1 MEKRLLNA
9 AFLVILVLAIAFVF
23 GSNPIFVGK
32 VFEKNSEVHFRLL
45 TTTPIKIVSPG
56 EDVIIISNILKFG
69 DTRRVDA
76 QLEIQVTDSD
86 SNSIEKT
93 LETFAIETQVNLLR
107 KIHILD
113 GTSPGK
119 YKVTARLFYQDEEMA
134 VSSTMF
140 EVREELPE
148 GNVPVFVFLS
158 IIATL
163 VLLVISL
170 IIFILHM
177 KKSH

>member
-1 MEKRLLNA
+1 MEKR
-9 AFLVILVLAIAFVF
+9 FLYFASFAILIFATFLIF
-23 GSNPIFVGK
+23 GSNPVFVGK
-32 VFEKNSEVHFRLL
+32 VFDTNKDIHFRLL
-45 TTTPIKIVSPG
+45 TTTPTKIVSVG
-56 EDVIIISNILKFG
+56 EDAIISSNIVKFG
-69 DTRRVDA
+69 DTQRVDA

-86 SNSIEKT
+86 NNSIEKT

-107 KIHILD
+107 KIHIPD

-119 YKVTARLFYQDEEMA
+119 YRATARLFYQGEEMA

-140 EVREELPE
+140 EVRGEILE

-177 KKSH
+177 RKSH